1 MHTPPIGGVRGAGR
15 PGYRPDVSNPL
26 VSGSLL
32 RCSMG
37 LTPAPLNVLPL
48 NRVLAQGPPAGNIMD
63 NKPIV
68 NITPFGLC
76 RSIANPVVAS
86 ATAAALGV
94 LTPMPCVPMTPA
106 PWISSS
112 RVMVGGAPMITKSS
126 KCLCTWGGQITA
138 VMSPAVTV
146 KAG

>member
-1 MHTPPIGGVRGAGR
+1 
-15 PGYRPDVSNPL
+15 
-26 VSGSLL
+26 
-32 RCSMG
+32 MG

-63 NKPIV
+63 NKPLV
-68 NITPFGLC
+68 NIPPFGMC
-76 RSIANPVVAS
+76 RSVANPVVAS

-106 PWISSS
+106 PWISTAK
-112 RVMVGGAPMITKSS
+112 VLVGGAPIITKSS

-138 VMSPAVTV
+138 DMTPAVTV
-146 KAG
+146 KVG

>member
-1 MHTPPIGGVRGAGR
+1 M
-15 PGYRPDVSNPL
+15 SNPL

-37 LTPAPLNVLPL
+37 VTPAPLNVLPL

-68 NITPFGLC
+68 NIAPFGLC
-76 RSIANPVVAS
+76 RSIANPIVAS

-94 LTPMPCVPMTPA
+94 LTPMPCVPLTVA
-106 PWISSS
+106 PWISTS
-112 RVMVGGAPMITKSS
+112 RVMVGGAPIITKDS

-138 VMSPAVTV
+138 VMTPAVTV

>member
-1 MHTPPIGGVRGAGR
+1 M
-15 PGYRPDVSNPL
+15 SNPL

-32 RCSMG
+32 KCSMG
-37 LTPAPLNVLPL
+37 LTPAPLTVLPL
-48 NRVLAQGPPAGNIMD
+48 NRVMAQGPPAGNILD

-68 NITPFGLC
+68 NIAPFGLC

-94 LTPMPCVPMTPA
+94 LTPMPCIPATVA

-112 RVMVGGAPMITKSS
+112 RVMVGGSPMITKNSR
-126 KCLCTWGGQITA
+126 CMCTWGGQITA
-138 VMSPAVTV
+138 AMSPAVTV
-146 KAG
+146 KVG